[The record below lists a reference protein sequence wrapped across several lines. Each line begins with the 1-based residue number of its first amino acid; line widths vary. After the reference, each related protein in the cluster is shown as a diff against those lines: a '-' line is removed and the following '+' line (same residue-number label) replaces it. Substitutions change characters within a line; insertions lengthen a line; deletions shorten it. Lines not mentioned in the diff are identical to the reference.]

1 MIENAVKQIEQDR
14 EKEESESE
22 LSEDE
27 YADLFNDENEI
38 LSTADFEEFNEFQ
51 ENNVN
56 EDLEVDNNGTE
67 RPLES

>member
-1 MIENAVKQIEQDR
+1 M
-14 EKEESESE
+14 
-22 LSEDE
+22 
-27 YADLFNDENEI
+27 LFNDENEI

-51 ENNVN
+51 ENNTN